1 MSCPPRKKL
10 LVAALIGLA
19 VVIGYVKL
27 GDVLTLDYLATQE
40 ALLRDYQQQHPQ
52 LIYVLAFAIY
62 VAVTGLSIPG
72 ATVLSLLIGWFFGWL
87 RGVVLVSFAST
98 AGATVAFL
106 LSRYLFRTALQEKF
120 GQRLQQ
126 FNEALKREGPFYLFT
141 LRLIPAIPFFV
152 INVVMGLTP
161 LKTSTY
167 WWVSQLGMLP
177 ATIVYLYAGASVP
190 TLAKL
195 AERGT
200 SGILSLRIVIALAL
214 LGLFPLL
221 VRFILSKT
229 KKWPSHEIANKKGG
243 VDESF

>member
-1 MSCPPRKKL
+1 MSRPPRNKL
-10 LVAALIGLA
+10 LVATLVGLA
-19 VVIGYVKL
+19 VVIGYVRL
-27 GDVLTLDYLATQE
+27 GDVLTLAYLATQE
-40 ALLRDYQQQHPQ
+40 VLLRDYQQQHPQ

-62 VAVTGLSIPG
+62 VVVTGLSIPG

-87 RGVVLVSFAST
+87 PGVVLVSFAST

-106 LSRYLFRTALQEKF
+106 LSRYLFRTALHDKF

-177 ATIVYLYAGASVP
+177 ATIIYLYVGSSVP
-190 TLAKL
+190 TLAEL
-195 AERGT
+195 AARGT
-200 SGILSLRIVIALAL
+200 SGILSFRILFALAL

-221 VRFILSKT
+221 SRYVLSKIRDQT
-229 KKWPSHEIANKKGG
+229 SH
-243 VDESF
+243 

>member
-1 MSCPPRKKL
+1 MSRPPRNKL
-10 LVAALIGLA
+10 LVATLVGLA
-19 VVIGYVKL
+19 VVIGYVRL
-27 GDVLTLDYLATQE
+27 GDVLTLAYLATQE
-40 ALLRDYQQQHPQ
+40 VLLRDYQQQHPQ

-62 VAVTGLSIPG
+62 VVVTGLSIPG

-87 RGVVLVSFAST
+87 PGVVLVSFAST

-106 LSRYLFRTALQEKF
+106 LSRYLFRPALHDKF

-177 ATIVYLYAGASVP
+177 ATIIYLYVGSSVP
-190 TLAKL
+190 TLAEL
-195 AERGT
+195 AARGT
-200 SGILSLRIVIALAL
+200 SGILSFRILFALAL

-221 VRFILSKT
+221 SRYVLSKIRDQT
-229 KKWPSHEIANKKGG
+229 SH
-243 VDESF
+243 

>member
-1 MSCPPRKKL
+1 MSHPLSRKL
-10 LVAALIGLA
+10 LVAAFFGLA

-40 ALLRDYQQQHPQ
+40 EVLRDYQQRHPR
-52 LIYVLAFAIY
+52 LVYVFAFVIYVT
-62 VAVTGLSIPG
+62 VTGLSIPG

-98 AGATVAFL
+98 TGATVAFL

-126 FNEALKREGPFYLFT
+126 FNEALKKEGPFYLFT

-167 WWVSQLGMLP
+167 WWVSQIGMLP
-177 ATIVYLYAGASVP
+177 ATIVYLYAGSSVP
-190 TLAKL
+190 TLAEL

-200 SGILSLRIVIALAL
+200 SGILSVRIFAALAL
-214 LGLFPLL
+214 LGLFPLFARY
-221 VRFILSKT
+221 VLSRT
-229 KKWPSHEIANKKGG
+229 RNYSPR
-243 VDESF
+243 

>member
-1 MSCPPRKKL
+1 MSHALRKKAIL
-10 LVAALIGLA
+10 LTLSILA
-19 VVIGYVKL
+19 IVIGYLKL
-27 GDVLTLDYLATQE
+27 GDALSLEYLASQE

-52 LIYVLAFAIY
+52 FIYVLAFLVY
-62 VAVTGLSIPG
+62 VTVTGLSIPG
-72 ATVLSLLIGWFFGWL
+72 ATVLSLFYGWFFGWL
-87 RGVVLVSFAST
+87 QAVVLVSFAST

-106 LSRYLFRTALQEKF
+106 LSRTLFRAALQEKF

-126 FNEALKREGPFYLFT
+126 FNEALEKEGPFYLFT

-177 ATIVYLYAGASVP
+177 ATIVYIYAGASVP
-190 TLAKL
+190 TLAEL

-200 SGILSLRIVIALAL
+200 GGVLSFRILIALAM
-214 LGLFPLL
+214 LGLFPWFARWLL
-221 VRFILSKT
+221 AKLK
-229 KKWPSHEIANKKGG
+229 
-243 VDESF
+243 